1 MLPDDVK
8 ERIKGIFSDWLDLD
22 DSRKEIG
29 QQMNELIKSVA
40 ESTGF
45 KPTSIRKAFAF
56 AKSKRKNAEDALDS
70 VVDVFQVID
79 ER

>member
-8 ERIKGIFSDWLDLD
+8 EKIKGIFSDWLDLD
-22 DSRKEIG
+22 DSRKEIT

-40 ESTGF
+40 ESTEL
-45 KPTSIRKAFAF
+45 KASSIRKAFSF
-56 AKSKRKNAEDALDS
+56 AKNKRKTAEDALDS
-70 VVDVFQVID
+70 VVDIFQVLE